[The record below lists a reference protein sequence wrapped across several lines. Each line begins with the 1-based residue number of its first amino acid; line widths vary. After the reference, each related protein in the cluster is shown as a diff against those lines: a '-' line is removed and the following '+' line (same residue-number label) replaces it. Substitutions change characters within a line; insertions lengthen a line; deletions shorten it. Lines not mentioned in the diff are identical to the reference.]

1 VFGGIPGAQ
10 PREVIVDLEDLEAL
24 EALEE
29 IVEQVTGGAPLP

>member
-1 VFGGIPGAQ
+1 MFGGIPGAQ
-10 PREVIVDLEDLEAL
+10 PRDVIVDLEDL